1 MVSAALPHTGLRA
14 HGGEDRLAE
23 SALADSVTA
32 FETFCRS
39 RVEEA
44 SGPARLQALLA
55 GHGRNVFQR
64 LADAISIMEGELGA
78 SLFGVLSAT
87 QWDEL
92 RPAFATRHVRTHNLG
107 IADALYVSSGGSAR
121 LGQRVQVTRTAA
133 ERALQ
138 LIERLVQ
145 AI

>member
-1 MVSAALPHTGLRA
+1 
-14 HGGEDRLAE
+14 
-23 SALADSVTA
+23 
-32 FETFCRS
+32 
-39 RVEEA
+39 
-44 SGPARLQALLA
+44 
-55 GHGRNVFQR
+55 
-64 LADAISIMEGELGA
+64 MEGELGA

-138 LIERLVQ
+138 LVKRLVQ
-145 AI
+145 AM

>member
-1 MVSAALPHTGLRA
+1 
-14 HGGEDRLAE
+14 
-23 SALADSVTA
+23 
-32 FETFCRS
+32 
-39 RVEEA
+39 
-44 SGPARLQALLA
+44 
-55 GHGRNVFQR
+55 
-64 LADAISIMEGELGA
+64 MEGELGA

-92 RPAFATRHVRTHNLG
+92 RPAFATRHVRTHNLVG

-145 AI
+145 AM

>member
-1 MVSAALPHTGLRA
+1 MGPSGQLLRQRNSA
-14 HGGEDRLAE
+14 
-23 SALADSVTA
+23 
-32 FETFCRS
+32 
-39 RVEEA
+39 
-44 SGPARLQALLA
+44 
-55 GHGRNVFQR
+55 HGRNVFQR
-64 LADAISIMEGELGA
+64 LADAISIMEGEQGA

-92 RPAFATRHVRTHNLG
+92 RPAFATRHVRAHNLG
-107 IADALYVSSGGSAR
+107 IADALYVSSGGSVR

-145 AI
+145 AM